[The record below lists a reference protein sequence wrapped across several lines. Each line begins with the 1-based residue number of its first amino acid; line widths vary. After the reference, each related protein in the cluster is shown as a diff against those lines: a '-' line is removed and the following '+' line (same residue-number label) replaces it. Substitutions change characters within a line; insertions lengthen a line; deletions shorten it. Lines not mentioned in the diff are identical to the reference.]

1 MDKESELPES
11 ESQEIEP
18 NESIEVS
25 RATSKNP
32 GNQNPN
38 RNDSQ
43 FLTPIDADEIRFIDS
58 GSNGPT
64 KTVGQVNGSFNVQ
77 PTQPP
82 IGDGIDSRS
91 LPFKLIGWV
100 SNSFRW
106 LFGLFGLILSLAFAA
121 TMPIFQYM
129 ALGYFFEVS
138 GRINRRGKFREG
150 FVGIEK
156 AERLASIIVGTWLL
170 LWPITL
176 LATWWEASYLIDP
189 ASQTTLFLRR
199 LQVIGTIA
207 ILGHIFAAWFCGGKL
222 RYFFWPIVAP
232 FAFGI
237 WITRRAIDSRYFRPI
252 LDKTVARISPKFVD
266 DICRVQPM
274 SDWFLPA
281 IMWKS
286 LRSGE
291 LYTRARDGV
300 WDFTVGLRLPYLF
313 WLGLRGFIGTMVWL
327 LIPVSIMI
335 ASSQAVDAAAVI
347 TGFFGVVLFSL
358 VATYLPIL
366 QAHFA
371 TENRLGAMFEIRVA
385 RETFRRAPVRHLIM
399 LLATFV
405 FALPLYLLKIE
416 QILPEL
422 LFLPGMVFIAFM
434 LPTRLLSGWAYLAAT
449 KKEKRA
455 SLFFRWP
462 AWAIQ
467 IPLAIA
473 FAGFVFVMRFVIW
486 SGAAGLFDQHT
497 FLVPAPFVEW
507 PF

>member
-1 MDKESELPES
+1 MDKKNAGLPES
-11 ESQEIEP
+11 ESKSLNTERNEADTLPKTTFENLNSNPPEVQFLSP
-18 NESIEVS
+18 CNES
-25 RATSKNP
+25 
-32 GNQNPN
+32 
-38 RNDSQ
+38 
-43 FLTPIDADEIRFIDS
+43 EIRFVDS
-58 GSNGPT
+58 NSNGRAETIPT
-64 KTVGQVNGSFNVQ
+64 EDHSLIAR
-77 PTQPP
+77 PTQPSS
-82 IGDGIDSRS
+82 GDGIDPRS
-91 LPFKLIGWV
+91 LPFKCFGWV

-106 LFGLFGLILSLAFAA
+106 LFGLFGLILCLAFAA

-138 GRINRRGKFREG
+138 GRISRRGKFRAG

-156 AERLASIIVGTWLL
+156 AERLASIIVGTWLM

-176 LATWWEASYLIDP
+176 LATWWEASYLINP
-189 ASQTTLFLRR
+189 ESETTLFLRR

-232 FAFGI
+232 FAIGI
-237 WITRRAIDSRYFRPI
+237 WITRRAIDSRWFRPI

-266 DICRVQPM
+266 DICRVEPM

-300 WDFTVGLRLPYLF
+300 WDFTVGLHLPYLF
-313 WLGLRGFIGTMVWL
+313 WLGLRGFFGTMVWL

-335 ASSQAVDAAAVI
+335 ASSRAVDAAAVI
-347 TGFFGVVLFSL
+347 TGFLGVVLFSV

-385 RETFRRAPVRHLIM
+385 RETFRRAPIRHLIM

-434 LPTRLLSGWAYLAAT
+434 LPTRLLSGWVFLSAT
-449 KKEKRA
+449 KKHKRA

-462 AWAIQ
+462 AWTIQ